1 MRGPRDRAVIR
12 ILQFLF
18 DDGGDRTFP
27 YISRVLKL
35 SPTKVH
41 EKLVDLQSLG
51 LVDRVYSK
59 DSTRYFCTDAAH
71 LVLNQH
77 SQEHRISYQI

>member
-41 EKLVDLQSLG
+41 EKLVDLRSLG
-51 LVDRVYSK
+51 LVEREYTK
-59 DSTRYFCTDAAH
+59 DTTVYFCTEAGH
-71 LVLNQH
+71 RVLNQYP
-77 SQEHRISYQI
+77 QEHQISYQI